1 MRSLLALVLLAPSAC
16 GDVHV
21 LDEQEGITAARAA
34 FTRHD
39 IGTGSTRPFGPLMI
53 DEVAV
58 DFTVDGWSLA
68 DNLGFEYVS
77 EADPD
82 FTEAATDLG
91 ALDQQPRLQAAV
103 DEALM
108 VDEPGVHILILRTW
122 SHETATLAR
131 DQLDRHVDAWLTS
144 LGR

>member
-1 MRSLLALVLLAPSAC
+1 MRSLPALVALATSAC
-16 GDVHV
+16 GGSHV
-21 LDEQEGITAARAA
+21 LDEAEGVAAARAV
-34 FTRHD
+34 FDRHG
-39 IGTGSTRPFGPLMI
+39 IGTGSTRPFGPLML

-82 FTEAATDLG
+82 FAEAATDLG

-108 VDEPGVHILILRTW
+108 VDEPGVHILVLRTW
-122 SHETATLAR
+122 GHETAELAR
-131 DQLDRHVDAWLTS
+131 EQLDRHVDAWLVS